1 MATPRPRIP
10 DMTGAASADRPI
22 ATLLLWGD
30 EGFLLRLAAL
40 EFLHGQGVRATEV
53 DAAEWVGGETFD
65 LATPSLWGER
75 RALLVT
81 NCQGLTETGGREL
94 KGYLDAPSSDALCVL
109 TLVTRGKSVP
119 ALAKAVQAG
128 GGIVRHIAVK
138 RQDLPKWVLER
149 GRTRSVHLTPAASA
163 ALVGTVGEDPA
174 ALDQAVEQLATAFAG
189 RAVGPEE
196 VRAQFHGLGEQQ
208 VWDLCDRALS
218 GRLPEALVILRS
230 LLEAK
235 DDPLLI
241 LGGIASR
248 LRDLIRVRS
257 VPDRVS
263 SEDVARAAGLRF
275 DWQAKRYRE
284 QARRFSPE
292 QLASLHDRVV
302 ATDRALKGGWPGDV
316 LLPAL
321 VAAMAGRDDAGLDL
335 PVRVSR

>member
-1 MATPRPRIP
+1 
-10 DMTGAASADRPI
+10 MTGPPAGETSASTI
-22 ATLLLWGD
+22 LFWGD
-30 EGFLLRLAAL
+30 EAFLLRLAAL
-40 EFLHGQGVRATEV
+40 EFLQEQGVRATEV
-53 DAAEWVGGETFD
+53 DGTEWGGSETSD

-81 NCQGLTETGGREL
+81 NCQSLTEAGGRDL
-94 KGYLDAPSSDALCVL
+94 KAYVEAPSPEALCLL
-109 TLVTRGKSVP
+109 TLVTRGKSTP
-119 ALAKAVQAG
+119 PLAKTVQAG
-128 GGIVRHIAVK
+128 GGTVRHVAVK
-138 RQDLPKWVLER
+138 RTELPKWVLER
-149 GRTRSVHLTPAASA
+149 SRSRGVHLTPAASA
-163 ALVGTVGEDPA
+163 ALVGTVGADPA
-174 ALDQAVEQLATAFAG
+174 MLDQAVEQLATAFAG
-189 RAVGPEE
+189 RTVGPEE

-230 LLEAK
+230 LLDAR

-263 SEDVARAAGLRF
+263 SEEVARAAGLRF

-292 QLASLHDRVV
+292 QLASLHDKVV

-316 LLPAL
+316 LLTAL
-321 VAAMAGRDDAGLDL
+321 VAAMAGREDAALEL
-335 PVRVSR
+335 PIRVSR